1 MKTQIPSVF
10 KPLFYYD
17 YLYYVFYGGRGSGK
31 TENIAQVLVV
41 LASSLRIRILC
52 IRESQNSISE
62 SVKATL
68 EKWISQLNLNSSFT
82 VTKASIV
89 SKTGSEFIFAGMRS
103 HNAVNVKSISD
114 INITWIEEAEAFSKK
129 SWQLLVPSVIRTEN
143 PKIIISFNP
152 NKDDDIIY
160 QTFVSNTPPAKTY
173 IAKMTY
179 KDNPFF
185 KGTQLEQVMIDNR
198 ERWPKEEFEHVW
210 LGELVKYSEG
220 SLFKDAN
227 LEPLHLAIDRFT
239 QLVIACDPATTDN
252 TTSNEYGVVIMG
264 KTAEGLVAII
274 DDFSGVMSP
283 FEFSQAVI
291 KAKTLYN
298 VNNVVVEVNNGGDFI
313 KALLLE
319 ADPTL
324 SIKQVRASI
333 NKMHRALPV
342 SNLFAV
348 KKIRLNQSL
357 PKLERQLRLMT
368 DKGYMGNKGE
378 SPDRL
383 DAMVWGAYELFGI
396 RDKDSVNTMFRAD
409 YFSIDL
415 SDTFLTDSNIVYLTV
430 YKTYLTGVVFNLVRT
445 VTEVKMVFTDAFMYD
460 SYQQCEY
467 LNNKNY
473 ICFVENTPLNSW
485 YSSMNNVIKFDG
497 LGNTKLDALALLILP
512 TIKNKQIAISDNF
525 KVRHHNGILQNIL
538 LTELNEFT
546 YTALDRCQIF
556 YIFACSVCKTFSLK
570 LKEA

>member
-1 MKTQIPSVF
+1 MKTQLPSAF
-10 KPLFYYD
+10 RPLFNSD

-31 TENIAQVLVV
+31 TENIAQ
-41 LASSLRIRILC
+41 SLIILSLTATLRILC

-68 EKWISQLNLNSSFT
+68 EKWIGLLDLHQHFT
-82 VTKASIV
+82 ITKASIV

-160 QTFVSNTPPAKTY
+160 QTFVSNTPPANSY
-173 IAKMTY
+173 IKQMTY

-185 KGTQLEQVMIDNR
+185 KGTQLEQVMLDNR
-198 ERWPKEEFEHVW
+198 ERWPKEEFDHVW
-210 LGELVKYSEG
+210 LGTLVKYSEG

-227 LEPLHLAIDRFT
+227 LEPLGLALHRFSKI
-239 QLVIACDPATTDN
+239 VIACDPATTDN
-252 TTSNEYGVVIMG
+252 NTSNEYGIVVMG

-274 DDFSGVMSP
+274 DDLSDVMSP
-283 FEFSQAVI
+283 FEFSQAVL
-291 KAKTLYN
+291 KAKGLYN
-298 VNNVVVEVNNGGDFI
+298 TNEVIVEVNNGGDFI

-319 ADPTL
+319 ADPFL
-324 SIKQVRASI
+324 SIKAVRAST

-342 SNLFAV
+342 SNLFAL

-357 PKLERQLRLMT
+357 TKLERQLRLMT

-396 RDKDSVNTMFRAD
+396 KDKESVNTIFKAD
-409 YFSIDL
+409 YFEADL
-415 SDTFLTDSNIVYLTV
+415 SDTQLVETNIVYLTT
-430 YKTYLTGVVFNLVRT
+430 YKTFVTGVVFNIVRT
-445 VTEVKMVFTDAFMYD
+445 LTEVKLVFTDAFVYD
-460 SYQQCEY
+460 SYQECEY
-467 LNNKNY
+467 LNDKNY
-473 ICFVENTPLNSW
+473 ICFVENTPLNNGCST
-485 YSSMNNVIKFDG
+485 MTNVMKFEG
-497 LGNTKLDALALLILP
+497 LGNNKLDQLALLMLP
-512 TIKNKQIAISDNF
+512 IVKNKHIIVSTEF
-525 KVRHHNGILQNIL
+525 KLRHHNGILQNIL

-546 YTALDRCQIF
+546 YENTDRCQIF
-556 YIFACSVCKTFSLK
+556 YIFACAVCKNFNLR
-570 LKEA
+570 LKEV

>member
-82 VTKASIV
+82 ITKASIV

-227 LEPLHLAIDRFT
+227 LEPLHLTIDKFT

-252 TTSNEYGVVIMG
+252 TASNEYGVVIMG

-274 DDFSGVMSP
+274 DDFSNVMSP
-283 FEFSQAVI
+283 FEFSQAVM
-291 KAKTLYN
+291 KAKSLYN

-324 SIKQVRASI
+324 SIKQVRAST

-396 RDKDSVNTMFRAD
+396 RDKDSVNTLFRAD
-409 YFSIDL
+409 YFDVDL

-445 VTEVKMVFTDAFMYD
+445 VTEVKMIFTDAFIYD

-512 TIKNKQIAISDNF
+512 TIKSKLVAISDNF
-525 KVRHHNGILQNIL
+525 KARHHNGILQNIL

-556 YIFACSVCKTFSLK
+556 YIFACAVCKTFSLK